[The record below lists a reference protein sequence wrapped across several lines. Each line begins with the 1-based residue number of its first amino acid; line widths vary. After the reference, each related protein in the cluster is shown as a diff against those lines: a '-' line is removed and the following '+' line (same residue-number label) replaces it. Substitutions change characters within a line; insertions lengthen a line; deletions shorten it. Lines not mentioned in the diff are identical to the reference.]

1 MWRKAGK
8 ISEKLSWMCS
18 VYFCGLIPKHDWWF
32 YFEVSG
38 QLLLSLT
45 KPLFITS
52 LTSKVCGSELKPG
65 SAALGAW
72 GEALCFFP
80 FVVDLN
86 HPFETH
92 SQCFPNLALGS
103 FVGNSADTERQ
114 SVWWRNHSL
123 RIPDLLSVSSTHAVL
138 HVFTQLQLGLTPVP
152 PLAGRET
159 VVSFLS
165 PLLGHP
171 FPQALGLISNDIS
184 SSFGCWMW
192 LSLQPSGGGVRR
204 TKWIS

>member
-52 LTSKVCGSELKPG
+52 LTNKVCGSELKPG

-103 FVGNSADTERQ
+103 FVGNSADTEHQ
-114 SVWWRNHSL
+114 SLWWK
-123 RIPDLLSVSSTHAVL
+123 
-138 HVFTQLQLGLTPVP
+138 
-152 PLAGRET
+152 E
-159 VVSFLS
+159 
-165 PLLGHP
+165 P
-171 FPQALGLISNDIS
+171 FPEDSRFAVCQLHPCCS
-184 SSFGCWMW
+184 SCFYPAAVGFNSSATFGWQGNSRVFSFPFTWT
-192 LSLQPSGGGVRR
+192 SIPSGFG
-204 TKWIS
+204 THLQWHLQ